1 MQNRFTQTIN
11 SLQTASENLSAAR
24 SRILDADFAS
34 ETAALTRAQILQ
46 QAGVAILSQANAVPQ
61 NVLSL
66 LR

>member
-1 MQNRFTQTIN
+1 MG
-11 SLQTASENLSAAR
+11 SEMCIRDRDYAA
-24 SRILDADFAS
+24 

-46 QAGVAILSQANAVPQ
+46 QAGTAILSQANAVPQ